1 MEDQSSFFYLLT
13 FDTSSRK
20 LDWKLDNPAF
30 IWALQSFGQVFD
42 TILTADGII
51 ESLDPSGA
59 FCASDFMM
67 KNPSNKD
74 VAVLANWSGQLCWFM
89 AVVWHLCSW
98 NFLALLVTEEGLS
111 IFSIWK
117 TDTRDPCAGMVA
129 NTRLP
134 WRRRLCK
141 GFSVAFCMFMPIY
154 TDSSPFSTPSRF
166 ATSS

>member
-74 VAVLANWSGQLCWFM
+74 VAVLAN
-89 AVVWHLCSW
+89 
-98 NFLALLVTEEGLS
+98 
-111 IFSIWK
+111 
-117 TDTRDPCAGMVA
+117 
-129 NTRLP
+129 
-134 WRRRLCK
+134 
-141 GFSVAFCMFMPIY
+141 
-154 TDSSPFSTPSRF
+154 
-166 ATSS
+166 